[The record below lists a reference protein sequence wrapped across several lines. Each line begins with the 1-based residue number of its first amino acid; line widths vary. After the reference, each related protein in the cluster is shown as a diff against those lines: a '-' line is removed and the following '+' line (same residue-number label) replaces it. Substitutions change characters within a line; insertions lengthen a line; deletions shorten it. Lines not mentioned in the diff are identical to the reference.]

1 MITSLALH
9 HYKNYS
15 NETIDFASGLNFLVG
30 QNGMGKTNLLDAI
43 YYLCMAKSHST
54 PLDRDTVQ
62 FDHPFFRLEALVRM
76 NDQIHSVCVK
86 VKPAEIK
93 DISVD
98 GKTIDRMSAYIGF
111 LPVIM
116 LSPEDIVLIQGGS
129 VARRRFMDVAL
140 CQADRDY
147 LENLQ
152 RYNKLLA
159 QRNALLRTDGHRADR
174 MLLMT
179 YTKSMSDSATAI
191 YHRREILATE
201 LLPDVIK
208 YYDIL
213 SGSRETPALQYTSH
227 LRDQNIEELASAS
240 LDADLQYGR
249 TTKGVHRDDLE
260 LFLDDRAVKRFGSQ
274 GQIKSLLIALHLAQA
289 EYLRRSTG
297 ILPILLL
304 DDIFDRLDEPRAQ
317 SLISL
322 LSAENSGQ
330 VFISDASPAR
340 VQRLIAHAEC
350 RAHVLEISNGRLR
363 SKQDEDD
370 SRENGNLQPHDDA
383 EK

>member
-1 MITSLALH
+1 
-9 HYKNYS
+9 
-15 NETIDFASGLNFLVG
+15 
-30 QNGMGKTNLLDAI
+30 MGKTNLLDAI